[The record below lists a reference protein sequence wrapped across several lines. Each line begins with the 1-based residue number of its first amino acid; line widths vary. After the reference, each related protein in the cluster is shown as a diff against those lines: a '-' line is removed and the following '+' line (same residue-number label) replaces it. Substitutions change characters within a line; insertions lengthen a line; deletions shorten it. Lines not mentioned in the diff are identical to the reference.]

1 MTNCHLK
8 IGTKTTLNEAEQRLA
23 KFLAK
28 SRYMQNRK
36 SNTKDGKVGPQDCE
50 TTDLEGIAAEIA
62 FCKMT
67 NVYPDLQLDERP
79 DFDATLPCGTTV
91 DVKTTRYRSGR
102 LLAVPGKANKS
113 DDLDA
118 YSLIVGEFPGPYE
131 FRGFMRSDDLLRQE
145 RLTNLG
151 HGPTYA
157 ADQKELV
164 EQP

>member
-1 MTNCHLK
+1 VSSCHLK
-8 IGTKTTLNEAEQRLA
+8 IGTKIVLNEAEQRLA

-28 SRYMQNRK
+28 SRYMKNRQ

-62 FCKMT
+62 FCKMV

-79 DFDATLPCGTTV
+79 EHDATLPCGTTV
-91 DVKTTRYRSGR
+91 DVKATKYKNGK
-102 LLAVPGKANKS
+102 LLAVPGKVDKS
-113 DDLDA
+113 DGLDT
-118 YSLIVGEFPGPYE
+118 YSLVVGEFPGPYE
-131 FRGFMRSDDLLRQE
+131 FKGFCKREELLRQE

-151 HGPTYA
+151 YGPTYA
-157 ADQKELV
+157 AEQKELS